1 MRVIVLR
8 YRLASRLLISDD
20 EITHCVRMTIENLP
34 AGLTGGPG
42 DTLIAF
48 DVIALAAVVSTIYFD
63 RISVTIARIRQRVRA
78 MMTAA
83 RLKLSMLTHKS
94 AD

>member
-1 MRVIVLR
+1 MRVIILR
-8 YRLASRLLISDD
+8 YRLASRLLIRDD
-20 EITHCVRMTIENLP
+20 EITRCVRMTIENLP
-34 AGLTGGPG
+34 AGLTGRPG

-48 DVIALAAVVSTIYFD
+48 DVIALAAIVSTIYFD